1 MDLGIA
7 GRVALVTG
15 ASSGLG
21 LGIARALVAEGARVA
36 ISSRTWDRISE
47 AASLAGASPFVFD
60 AGDPS
65 KAAALISEVEAGVG
79 PVEILVAN
87 TGGPPVGPDA
97 LGFDAAQW
105 DAAYRT
111 LVRTPIELAR
121 HAVPGMRARGW
132 GRILASSSNVVR
144 EPLPNLVLS
153 QAHRS
158 ALLAAFKTLARQV
171 AHEGVTVNT
180 LLPGRI
186 DTDRLRTVYGSQ
198 EAVDRMA
205 REEIPAGRLGRVE
218 EYAAAAAFLCSERAS
233 YITGVALLVDGGLTR
248 GV

>member
-21 LGIARALVAEGARVA
+21 LGIARALVAEGAKVA
-36 ISSRTWDRISE
+36 ISSRSWDRISE
-47 AASLAGASPFVFD
+47 AATLAGASPFVFD
-60 AGDPS
+60 ADDPS
-65 KAAALISEVEAGVG
+65 KAGALIAEVEAGVG

-87 TGGPPVGPDA
+87 SGGPPVGPDA
-97 LGFDAAQW
+97 LGFDATQW
-105 DAAYRT
+105 EAAYRT

-132 GRILASSSNVVR
+132 GRILASSSSVVR

-153 QAHRS
+153 NVHRS
-158 ALLAAFKTLARQV
+158 ALLGAFKTLARQV
-171 AHEGVTVNT
+171 APDGVTVNT